1 MKTLRGAV
9 IGLLS
14 ATLWCG
20 CLAPPNITHPGSA
33 EYQQK
38 RAEKFDPYPET
49 DPGGPDGRA
58 SSTRFRDSASRG
70 LAGAAADSLV
80 H

>member
-1 MKTLRGAV
+1 MKISRGAV

-14 ATLWCG
+14 ATVCCG

-38 RAEKFDPYPET
+38 QAEKFDPYPLT
-49 DPGGPDGRA
+49 DTGVPDGGLRPQGFE
-58 SSTRFRDSASRG
+58 TPPPDVLRG
-70 LAGAAADSLV
+70 QQRIP
-80 H
+80 